1 MNYFLL
7 LFIIFPIVEIAIL
20 LKVGNHIGVFNTVM
34 LILVTGAVGAVM
46 ARVQGFLI
54 LQKISES
61 LNRGIMPSEDI
72 LDGALVL
79 VGGICLLD
87 PGVIGDVL
95 GLILLVPWT
104 RYLVRKLVVSLI
116 GRKLEKGE
124 VITINAVRSY
134 NDHDELT

>member
-1 MNYFLL
+1 MNCFLL
-7 LFIIFPIVEIAIL
+7 LFIIFPILEIALL

-34 LILVTGAVGAVM
+34 LILVTGALGAVM
-46 ARVQGFLI
+46 ARVQGLAI

-61 LNRGIMPSEDI
+61 LNRGLMPSQEI

-79 VGGICLLD
+79 AGSICLID

-104 RYLVRKLVVSLI
+104 RFLVRKLVVFFI
-116 GRKLEKGE
+116 GKRIDRGE

-134 NDHDELT
+134 NDPDKLG